1 MSATKPTDITL
12 KIEEAQR
19 EELKR
24 YAEEHG
30 QNIAR
35 AIEAFARTIVMVR
48 GLQETFL
55 SNRMNVTDDL
65 PRRVLMVSGGYADFM
80 LSAVCTCLNLTQ
92 EQVDLASNEALKMV
106 DKVVASVIGTQS
118 DDKPENNHADVGAPG
133 IQLVH

>member
-1 MSATKPTDITL
+1 MSATKPTDIPSQ
-12 KIEEAQR
+12 IEEAQR

-48 GLQETFL
+48 GLQETFMRHRIGL
-55 SNRMNVTDDL
+55 TEDM
-65 PRRVLMVSGGYADFM
+65 PRNIMMISGGYADFM
-80 LSAVCTCLNLTQ
+80 LSAVCTFLNLTQ
-92 EQVDLASNEALKMV
+92 EQVDLAGTEALKMV
-106 DKVVASVIGTQS
+106 DKIVDLIGDGKV
-118 DDKPENNHADVGAPG
+118 DDKPENDHAAVSKPG